1 MECLQYYLGHGTH
14 RGMFTILP
22 RKWDSSWSVY
32 NITAEVELIM
42 ECLQYYLG
50 SGTNR
55 GVFTILPRKW
65 NLSWN
70 VYNIT

>member
-1 MECLQYYLGHGTH
+1 MEYLQYYLGSGTH
-14 RGMFTILP
+14 HGVFTI
-22 RKWDSSWSVY
+22 
-32 NITAEVELIM
+32 
-42 ECLQYYLG
+42 YLG